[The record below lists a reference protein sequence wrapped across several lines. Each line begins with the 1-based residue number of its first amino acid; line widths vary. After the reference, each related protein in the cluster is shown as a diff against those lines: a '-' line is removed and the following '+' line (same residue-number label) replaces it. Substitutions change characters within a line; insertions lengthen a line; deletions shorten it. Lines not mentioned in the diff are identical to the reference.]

1 MNNSIVVKWG
11 YNEKE
16 TLSSQTVSKA
26 LIQQSIALSPSA
38 KFNMITATQFGITNL
53 PSMHMHACKNKM

>member
-1 MNNSIVVKWG
+1 MNTSVVVKWG
-11 YNEKE
+11 YINEKE

-26 LIQQSIALSPSA
+26 LIQKSIALSPSA
-38 KFNMITATQFGITNL
+38 KFNITAMQFGITNL